1 METPKEQRPAGSSR
15 TTCSRSLV
23 SESKIEEI
31 IACLWS
37 LMWVI
42 LWVNHAPQWMLWAVG
57 FKAASDHLC
66 AVIFAIREIRRE
78 NIPITNGGSRT
89 QQSQ

>member
-1 METPKEQRPAGSSR
+1 MKTETNSDAPEGCAPPS
-15 TTCSRSLV
+15 CSRSLV

-42 LWVNHAPQWMLWAVG
+42 LWVNQAPQWILWLVG
-57 FKAASDHLC
+57 LKAAFDHLC
-66 AVIFAIREIRRE
+66 AVAFAIREIRRE
-78 NIPITNGGSRT
+78 NAKEHPTAEAP
-89 QQSQ
+89 